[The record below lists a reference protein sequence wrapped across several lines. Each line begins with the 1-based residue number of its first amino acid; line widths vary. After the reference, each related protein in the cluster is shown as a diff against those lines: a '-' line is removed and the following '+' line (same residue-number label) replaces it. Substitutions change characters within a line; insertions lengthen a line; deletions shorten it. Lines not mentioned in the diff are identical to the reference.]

1 MDLSNNLLLVLE
13 DKTLSNA
20 LNLES
25 LDLSNNKLRSISL
38 KSDNNFR
45 RLSTLNIACNSLMAI
60 DESWRKGYPTLRLL
74 NVSYNNIGPVIL
86 ENDLQFVKRYHG
98 MTLDISFNKIETV
111 RIDKKLRSKKKPYQ
125 TIYLD
130 LKGKAKSILV
140 ELRYISLHL
149 KVIL

>member
-1 MDLSNNLLLVLE
+1 M
-13 DKTLSNA
+13 SNA

-86 ENDLQFVKRYHG
+86 ENDLQFVKTYHG
-98 MTLDISFNKIETV
+98 MSLDLSFNNIEIV
-111 RIDKKLRSKKKPYQ
+111 HIDKTVGKNRKRYD
-125 TIYLD
+125 LD
-130 LKGKAKSILV
+130 LKGKTLLYNI
-140 ELRYISLHL
+140 IS
-149 KVIL
+149 